1 MLRQTPTFRWFAF
14 GIKNKE
20 TDLPNI
26 LMTLRELKYLSK
38 RTDAIDAHICR
49 SIVAAREVSISDTQ
63 NISRQQYTT
72 RSQIN

>member
-1 MLRQTPTFRWFAF
+1 
-14 GIKNKE
+14 
-20 TDLPNI
+20 
-26 LMTLRELKYLSK
+26 MTLRELKYLSK